1 MATGTVKWY
10 DTEKGFGFVS
20 RDDGAG
26 DIFVHRSALGF
37 EVLGEGDRIQFDIVP
52 GPRGENAAQVE
63 VLERSTTPPRPRRT
77 RDSYGDSGDSYGGG
91 GSSYGG
97 GGGSYSGGGSSYGGG
112 GGGYGGG
119 GSSYGGGGGG
129 YGGGGGGGRRFDNV
143 DYDSLPQASGTVKW
157 YDPDKG
163 FGFASQDGSNDD
175 VFVHHSALSGDI
187 PAEGDRIE
195 FRVNAGQKGA
205 RAEQVTISERSGNP
219 PRQRRDNY
227 GSYGSY

>member
-63 VLERSTTPPRPRRT
+63 VLERSSTPPRPRRE
-77 RDSYGDSGDSYGGG
+77 RSDYGDSYGGGGGGGSSYGGGGGGSSYGGG

-97 GGGSYSGGGSSYGGG
+97 GGSSYGGSSSYGGG
-112 GGGYGGG
+112 GGFGGGG
-119 GSSYGGGGGG
+119 GSRGG
-129 YGGGGGGGRRFDNV
+129 FSNV
-143 DYDSLPQASGTVKW
+143 DYDTLPQASGTVKW

-227 GSYGSY
+227 GSY

>member
-63 VLERSTTPPRPRRT
+63 VLERSTTPPRPRRE
-77 RDSYGDSGDSYGGG
+77 RSDYGDSYGG

-97 GGGSYSGGGSSYGGG
+97 GGGSYGGSSSYGGGGGYGGGSSYGGG
-112 GGGYGGG
+112 GGFGGG
-119 GSSYGGGGGG
+119 GS
-129 YGGGGGGGRRFDNV
+129 RRGFDNV

-227 GSYGSY
+227 GSY

>member
-63 VLERSTTPPRPRRT
+63 VLERSSTPPRPKRERSDYG
-77 RDSYGDSGDSYGGG
+77 DSYGSGGGSSYGGGGGSSYGGSSYGGGGGSYGGG

-97 GGGSYSGGGSSYGGG
+97 GGGFGGG
-112 GGGYGGG
+112 GA
-119 GSSYGGGGGG
+119 
-129 YGGGGGGGRRFDNV
+129 RRGFDNV

-163 FGFASQDGSNDD
+163 FGFASQDGSSDD

-205 RAEQVTISERSGNP
+205 RAEQVTIAERSGNP
-219 PRQRRDNY
+219 PRQRRDNF
-227 GSYGSY
+227 GSY

>member
-26 DIFVHRSALGF
+26 DIFVHRSAIGY
-37 EVLGEGDRIQFDIVP
+37 ETLGEGDRIQFDIVP

-63 VLERSTTPPRPRRT
+63 VLERSTTPPRPRRS
-77 RDSYGDSGDSYGGG
+77 RSDYGDSSYGGG

-97 GGGSYSGGGSSYGGG
+97 GGGSY
-112 GGGYGGG
+112 GGG
-119 GSSYGGGGGG
+119 GSSYGGGGGS
-129 YGGGGGGGRRFDNV
+129 YGGGGSSYGGGSGGGGFSSSRFSDV

-175 VFVHHSALSGDI
+175 VFVHHSALSGDV

-195 FRVNAGQKGA
+195 FRVNSGQKGA
-205 RAEQVTISERSGNP
+205 RAEQVTISERSGNA
-219 PRQRRDNY
+219 PRQRRD
-227 GSYGSY
+227 SYSSY